1 MRTTID
7 LPPELMRAAKVRAAE
22 RGENLKD
29 LFTRAVAREVDVRS
43 RSRKQTGKVRLPLV
57 ARDAT
62 PSVPV
67 TNADIEAVL
76 AAEDAEKYGVQ

>member
-7 LPPELMRAAKVRAAE
+7 LPPELMRAAKVKAAE

-29 LFTRAVAREVDVRS
+29 LFTRAVAREVDTRS
-43 RSRKQTGKVRLPLV
+43 RSRKATGRVRLPLV

-62 PSVPV
+62 PAV
-67 TNADIEAVL
+67 TVTSADIEAAL
-76 AAEDAEKYGVQ
+76 EAEDAEKYGGQ